1 MKNFKKS
8 ASLGLTMLM
17 AATMVAP
24 TMTFAAE
31 PEAGDKNPAV
41 VQPADEKKDEKE
53 KTPEEIAAEELK
65 TEKEAF
71 GQKIAQAEAAKKDIV
86 VAKDAKEVNKGIKF
100 VTEEGLKALDGSIA
114 KAKEAANKEDATVET
129 LKAAGVELDKAVNDF
144 KALVKEGEKEVKPET
159 KEEKIARLEK
169 EIATLKA
176 KLATAGSEKAALEAK
191 IKELQ
196 AEVDALK
203 GVVKEQKVNK
213 LFLERVYGTLKS
225 VKKDSLIKADQDRLV
240 KLLADTEAVYKNEKA
255 TQKEVDQAASNVL
268 DFLYTAK
275 YEDAVADTRE
285 LKKVLD
291 DAKKIKERDVA
302 RRDWSDLQKL
312 IKEADSILADR
323 KSSQRD
329 VDNMRKDLDKLIREI
344 IDSRLDIKD
353 LDKLVTEANKLDIDK
368 FTRRDRYEFEKML
381 DEAKSLLRDPSA
393 TQRDIDRAYDNLK
406 GFLKDVAKDGG
417 ELAKDINKMLN
428 KAGDVDVEKALSK
441 IRSLFNL
448 PVVETKT
455 IDSNAKL
462 SSLRYV
468 FTINSEKFAEV
479 TNKAINVYRMDTA
492 PFIQNDRTMVPLRF
506 AAYTLQADV
515 SWDQA
520 TKTATFTKNG
530 TSAYVTIGSTLVKMS
545 NGQNFNMDTA
555 PVMKNDRMHVS
566 IANVAKM
573 FGETQG
579 LYGDKK
585 DNTIEWD
592 SNNKAVVVY
601 VAR

>member
-65 TEKEAF
+65 AEKEAF

-100 VTEEGLKALDGSIA
+100 VTEEGLKALDGSIT

-176 KLATAGSEKAALEAK
+176 KLATAGSEKAALEVK

-203 GVVKEQKVNK
+203 GVAKEQKVNK

-275 YEDAVADTRE
+275 YEDAIADTRE

-368 FTRRDRYEFEKML
+368 FARRDRYEFEKML